1 MPIKLRPTSIT
12 TTRSGKVN
20 IEYYHIKTMSLNSLF
35 EELNKY
41 SIRPKVKQKLRNEI
55 VRRGVKIVE
64 GTVNGRD

>member
-41 SIRPKVKQKLRNEI
+41 STRLKVKQKLRNEI

>member
-20 IEYYHIKTMSLNSLF
+20 IEYYHIKTMSLDSLF
-35 EELNKY
+35 KELNNY

-55 VRRGVKIVE
+55 DRRGVKRTRNE
-64 GTVNGRD
+64 RD

>member
-20 IEYYHIKTMSLNSLF
+20 IECYHIKAMSLNSLF

-41 SIRPKVKQKLRNEI
+41 STRARVKQKLRNEI
-55 VRRGVKIVE
+55 VRRGVKIV
-64 GTVNGRD
+64 TRTQNG

>member
-20 IEYYHIKTMSLNSLF
+20 IEYYYIKAMSLNSLF

-41 SIRPKVKQKLRNEI
+41 STRPRVKQKLRNEI
-55 VRRGVKIVE
+55 DRRGVKRTRNE
-64 GTVNGRD
+64 RN

>member
-20 IEYYHIKTMSLNSLF
+20 IEHYYIKTMSLDSLF
-35 EELNKY
+35 KELNNY

-55 VRRGVKIVE
+55 DRRGVKRTRNE
-64 GTVNGRD
+64 RD

>member
-20 IEYYHIKTMSLNSLF
+20 IEHYYIKTMSLDSLF
-35 EELNKY
+35 KELNNY

-55 VRRGVKIVE
+55 DRRGVKRTRNE
-64 GTVNGRD
+64 RN

>member
-20 IEYYHIKTMSLNSLF
+20 IEYYHIKTMSLDSLF
-35 EELNKY
+35 KELNNY

-55 VRRGVKIVE
+55 VRRGVKIV
-64 GTVNGRD
+64 TRTQNG

>member
-12 TTRSGKVN
+12 TTRSGKVI

-41 SIRPKVKQKLRNEI
+41 STRPKVKQKLRNEI
-55 VRRGVKIVE
+55 VRRGVKIE
-64 GTVNGRD
+64 GH